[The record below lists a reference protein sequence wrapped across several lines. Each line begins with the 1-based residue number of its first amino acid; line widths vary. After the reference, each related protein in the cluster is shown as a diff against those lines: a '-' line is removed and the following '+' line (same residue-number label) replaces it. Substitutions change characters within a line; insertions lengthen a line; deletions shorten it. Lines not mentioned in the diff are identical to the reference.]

1 MKKIHQLTAYQPYLI
16 HLFCRAIIDYCNE
29 RRKVYVTINDVNNVL
44 REVMLTGQF
53 HFDWLWDQISPEDR
67 IALSVLAAGEKDD
80 GRWLSLAELEEIYR
94 QNAIPFSREYL
105 RASLKT
111 LLEADFIESASSN
124 GRDSTFDSSR
134 FRIPVGLTREWLHK
148 ERPLEVVRKELSN

>member
-1 MKKIHQLTAYQPYLI
+1 M
-16 HLFCRAIIDYCNE
+16 CRAIVDYCNE
-29 RRKVYVTINDVNNVL
+29 KRKAYVTINDVNIVL

-67 IALSVLAAGEKDD
+67 IALSVLAEGEKDD
-80 GRWLSLAELEEIYR
+80 DRWLSFAELEEIYR
-94 QNAIPFSREYL
+94 QNAIPFTREYL